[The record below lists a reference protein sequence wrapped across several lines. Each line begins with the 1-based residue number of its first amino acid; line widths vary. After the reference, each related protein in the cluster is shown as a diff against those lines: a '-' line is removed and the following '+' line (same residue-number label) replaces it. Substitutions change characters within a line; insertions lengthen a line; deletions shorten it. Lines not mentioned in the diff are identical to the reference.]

1 MAADDGTDDC
11 SRRSTDVLSQLTD
24 RCAILNQINK
34 SHLSQDWWSF
44 SCSLTTQF
52 RSSDRILS
60 PTQNLPFVQLLKKAR
75 CCRLRIGPIRPVVKH
90 NILRRH
96 TLVC

>member
-11 SRRSTDVLSQLTD
+11 SCRSTDALSQLTD
-24 RCAILNQINK
+24 RCAILGQIYE

-52 RSSDRILS
+52 RSSDQI
-60 PTQNLPFVQLLKKAR
+60 
-75 CCRLRIGPIRPVVKH
+75 
-90 NILRRH
+90 
-96 TLVC
+96 